1 MTPIKRFTI
10 IIFLMIMI
18 IATPYQ
24 IFAQLIDPCTDPQ
37 DPCPI
42 DSNIIVLVVVAVA
55 VAAKKSYDFK
65 RTSIVK
71 QL

>member
-1 MTPIKRFTI
+1 MRIIKRFTI
-10 IIFLMIMI
+10 ISFLVMFVF
-18 IATPYQ
+18 ATPYKLL
-24 IFAQLIDPCTDPQ
+24 AQPIDPCTDPQ

-42 DSNIIVLVVVAVA
+42 DSNLIVLIVGALV
-55 VAAKKSYDFK
+55 VAAKKSYDYK

>member
-1 MTPIKRFTI
+1 M
-10 IIFLMIMI
+10 MIV
-18 IATPYQ
+18 IATPYK

-42 DSNIIVLVVVAVA
+42 DSNLIVLVVAAVA

-65 RTSIVK
+65 RTSTIK